1 MSAFFSFV
9 LWFARFETIRV
20 YTHRH
25 IFIIACSQTGDR
37 SKLEKTGIPQK
48 RIVVKPRSRKEDFG
62 HQDVRTFTFFNMNSY
77 IFNSLDVEV
86 DVDKLRP
93 LFSDESGYLSD
104 AELVVDDTF

>member
-1 MSAFFSFV
+1 MN
-9 LWFARFETIRV
+9 I
-20 YTHRH
+20 Y
-25 IFIIACSQTGDR
+25 IFIIPCSQTGDR
-37 SKLEKTGIPQK
+37 SKLEKTGISQK
-48 RIVVKPRSRKEDFG
+48 RIVVKPRSRKEDYG

-104 AELVVDDTF
+104 AELVVDESF

>member
-1 MSAFFSFV
+1 M
-9 LWFARFETIRV
+9 
-20 YTHRH
+20 
-25 IFIIACSQTGDR
+25 QTGDR

-104 AELVVDDTF
+104 AELVVDESF